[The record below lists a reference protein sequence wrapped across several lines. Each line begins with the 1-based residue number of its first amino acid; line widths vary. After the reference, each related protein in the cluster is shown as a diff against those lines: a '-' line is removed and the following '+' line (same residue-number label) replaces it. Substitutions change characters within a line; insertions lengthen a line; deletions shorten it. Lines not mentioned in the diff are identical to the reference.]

1 MLHVVLLDNRR
12 LRILRRDP
20 DDTLIETYAVED
32 PEAVAHERDL
42 RADRPGRAVNA
53 ASGSRVALQP
63 KHSARSISLQRW
75 LRTVGAKLS
84 AFLAEGQ
91 SDGLVLVA
99 SARLLGLLKVALP
112 TEVRRKV
119 LAELARDL
127 AKQTS
132 ASLEKRLR
140 PTLQEASIR
149 LRERPALLHSERF
162 RAGD

>member
-20 DDTLIETYAVED
+20 DDALIEMYAVED

-42 RADRPGRAVNA
+42 RADRPGRTVNA

-75 LRTVGAKLS
+75 LKTVGMKLS

-99 SARLLGLLKVALP
+99 SARLLGLLKAALP
-112 TEVRRKV
+112 TEVRRSHQ
-119 LAELARDL
+119 RRP
-127 AKQTS
+127 
-132 ASLEKRLR
+132 RL
-140 PTLQEASIR
+140 Q
-149 LRERPALLHSERF
+149 
-162 RAGD
+162 